1 MFDEKGMTGV
11 LDPLEPPPGDC
22 WGDMKELVP
31 EMLNL
36 DLAAEGL
43 LSLAEDDPVRAA
55 EVEEAA

>member
-1 MFDEKGMTGV
+1 
-11 LDPLEPPPGDC
+11 
-22 WGDMKELVP
+22 MKELVP
-31 EMLNL
+31 EMLSL